1 MMHHHTMKIRT
12 AAIENMGI
20 GGNCMARSRVVP
32 ACIASGY
39 NARQTVQRLSRIA
52 PSAHSD
58 VSAE

>member
-39 NARQTVQRLSRIA
+39 NARQTVQRRTGIA
-52 PSAHSD
+52 PSANSD